1 MDGNPFL
8 KIQSLGRALM
18 LPIAVLPVAG
28 ILLRLGQPDVFNIKL
43 LADAGGTIFDNL
55 PLLFAIGVAVGFAK
69 DNNGVAALA
78 GAIGYLIETAIMK
91 DIDPKL
97 NMGVLSG
104 IIAGVAAGL
113 LYNRFKDIKLPEYLA
128 FFGGKRFV
136 PIATGLVCVVLGI
149 VFGYAWQPVQHV
161 IDAAGQWL
169 TTAGALG
176 AFVFGVLNRLLLV
189 TGLHHIINSLTWFV
203 FGNFTTPAGEIVH
216 GDLHR
221 FFAGDP
227 TAGTF
232 MTGFFPVMMFGLP
245 AACLAMLHEAPKERR
260 AVVGGLLLSM
270 ALTSFLTGVTEPIE
284 YTFMFLAPVLYVIH
298 ALLTGLS
305 LAVCQLLG
313 VKLGFTFSAG
323 AIDYV
328 LNYGLSTK
336 GWIAIPLGLVY
347 GVVYYGLFRF
357 FIRTFN
363 MATPGREPETDDAA
377 DATEAADASAGLG
390 VPAGAAA
397 AAAPRAQRY
406 IAALGGAGNLSV
418 VDACTT
424 RLRLSVVDPAQVSEA
439 ALKAAG
445 ARGVL
450 KRGGSSVQVII
461 GPEADLI
468 ADEIRTT
475 IGRGAVI
482 APAAAAAAAAPAVPG
497 APATSATSTAPATSA
512 ALATP
517 AATPATAAA
526 APTASIANPPAVA
539 DAGPLDP
546 EPAHWLA
553 AFGGAGNVVSL
564 DAIATTRLRVVVRDP
579 SVLDRQRLASLHVT
593 WVAADTFHVVCGSA
607 AQRYAQQLGARL
619 PATGVRTGGGA
630 APQPA

>member
-28 ILLRLGQPDVFNIKL
+28 ILLRLGQSDVLNIKMI
-43 LADAGGTIFDNL
+43 ADAGGAVFDNL

-104 IIAGVAAGL
+104 IIAGIVAGL
-113 LYNRFKDIKLPEYLA
+113 LYNRYKDIKLPDYLA

-136 PIATGLVCVVLGI
+136 PIVTGLVCVVLGI
-149 VFGYAWQPVQHV
+149 VFGYIWGPIQNV
-161 IDAAGQWL
+161 IDAAGHWL
-169 TTAGALG
+169 TTAGAIG
-176 AFVFGVLNRLLLV
+176 AFVYGFLNRLLLV
-189 TGLHHIINSLTWFV
+189 TGLHHIINSLAWFV
-203 FGNFTTPAGEIVH
+203 FGTFTPPGGGAPVT

-227 TAGTF
+227 TAGGF
-232 MTGFFPVMMFGLP
+232 MAGFFPIMMFGLP
-245 AACLAMLHEAPKERR
+245 AACLAMFHEAPKARR
-260 AVVGGLLLSM
+260 AVVGGLLFSM

-284 YTFMFLAPVLYVIH
+284 FSFMFLAPVLYVIH
-298 ALLTGLS
+298 AVLTGLS
-305 LAVCQLLG
+305 LAICQLLG

-336 GWIAIPLGLVY
+336 GWIAIPLGLAYAVA
-347 GVVYYGLFRF
+347 YYALFRF
-357 FIRTFN
+357 FIRKFN
-363 MATPGREPETDDAA
+363 MATPGREPAGDAPLAA
-377 DATEAADASAGLG
+377 DSLG
-390 VPAGAAA
+390 GPAGAAGGFA
-397 AAAPRAQRY
+397 AAQVAGGAAAQRALRY
-406 IAALGGAGNLSV
+406 IAALGGAGNLTT

-424 RLRLSVVDPAQVSEA
+424 RLRLSVVDPEQVSEA
-439 ALKAAG
+439 NLRAIG

-468 ADEIRTT
+468 ADEIRSA
-475 IGRGAVI
+475 IGSGEAP
-482 APAAAAAAAAPAVPG
+482 AAAPAATPAAAAAAPG
-497 APATSATSTAPATSA
+497 GE
-512 ALATP
+512 
-517 AATPATAAA
+517 
-526 APTASIANPPAVA
+526 
-539 DAGPLDP
+539 AGPLDP
-546 EPAHWLA
+546 DPMRWLA
-553 AFGGAGNVVSL
+553 VFGGAANVASL
-564 DAIATTRLRVVVRDP
+564 DAVAATRLRVVVRDP
-579 SVLDRQRLASLHVT
+579 SAVDRDRLASVDVA
-593 WVAADTFHVVCGSA
+593 WVSTDTFHIICGSSA
-607 AQRYAQQLGARL
+607 ARYAQQMSARL
-619 PATGVRTGGGA
+619 PPTGGA
-630 APQPA
+630 AEQPA

>member
-28 ILLRLGQPDVFNIKL
+28 ILLRLGQPDVFNIKMI
-43 LADAGGTIFDNL
+43 ADAGGAIFENL

-104 IIAGVAAGL
+104 IIAGVVAGL
-113 LYNRFKDIKLPEYLA
+113 LYNRYKDIKLPDYLA

-136 PIATGLVCVVLGI
+136 PIITGLACVVLGI
-149 VFGYAWQPVQHV
+149 VFGYVWQPVQHA

-169 TTAGALG
+169 TTAGAIG
-176 AFVFGVLNRLLLV
+176 AFVFGFLNRLLLV
-189 TGLHHIINSLTWFV
+189 TGLHHIINSLAWFV
-203 FGNFTTPAGEIVH
+203 FGNFTPAAGGEIVH

-227 TAGTF
+227 SAGVF
-232 MTGFFPVMMFGLP
+232 MAGFFPIMMFGLP

-260 AVVGGLLLSM
+260 AVVGGLLFSM

-284 YTFMFLAPVLYVIH
+284 FSFMFLAPVLYVIH
-298 ALLTGLS
+298 AVLTGLS
-305 LAVCQLLG
+305 LAICQLLG

-323 AIDYV
+323 GIDYV

-336 GWIAIPLGLVY
+336 GWVAIPLGIAY
-347 GVVYYGLFRF
+347 GAAYYGLFRF
-357 FIRTFN
+357 FIRKFN
-363 MATPGREPETDDAA
+363 MATPGREPATADAA
-377 DATEAADASAGLG
+377 ATEPAAADGFVA
-390 VPAGAAA
+390 PAAA

-424 RLRLSVVDPAQVSEA
+424 RLRLTVADPEKVSEA
-439 ALKAAG
+439 DLKAIG

-450 KRGGSSVQVII
+450 KRGGNSVQVII
-461 GPEADLI
+461 GPEADII
-468 ADEIRTT
+468 ADEMRAA
-475 IGRGAVI
+475 IGSG
-482 APAAAAAAAAPAVPG
+482 AAAAAAG
-497 APATSATSTAPATSA
+497 G
-512 ALATP
+512 
-517 AATPATAAA
+517 AAA
-526 APTASIANPPAVA
+526 SPAVA
-539 DAGPLDP
+539 HAGGAAGPLDP
-546 EPAHWLA
+546 DPARWLA
-553 AFGGAGNVVSL
+553 VFGGATNIAAL
-564 DAIATTRLRVVVRDP
+564 DAVATTRLRVVVLDP
-579 SVLDRQRLASLHVT
+579 SSVDRARLGALDVA
-593 WVAADTFHVVCGSA
+593 WVALDTFHIVCGPA
-607 AQRYAQQLGARL
+607 ASRYAEQLAARL
-619 PATGVRTGGGA
+619 PSTGGGA
-630 APQPA
+630 AAQPA

>member
-28 ILLRLGQPDVFNIKL
+28 ILLRLGQPDVFNIKMI
-43 LADAGGTIFDNL
+43 ADAGGAIFENL

-104 IIAGVAAGL
+104 IIAGVVAGL
-113 LYNRFKDIKLPEYLA
+113 LYNRYKDIKLPDYLA

-136 PIATGLVCVVLGI
+136 PIITGLVCVVLGI
-149 VFGYAWQPVQHV
+149 VFGYVWQPVQHA

-169 TTAGALG
+169 TTAGAIG
-176 AFVFGVLNRLLLV
+176 AFVFGFLNRLLLV
-189 TGLHHIINSLTWFV
+189 TGLHHIINSLAWFV
-203 FGNFTTPAGEIVH
+203 FGNFTPAAGGEIVH

-227 TAGTF
+227 SAGVF
-232 MTGFFPVMMFGLP
+232 MAGFFPIMMFGLP

-260 AVVGGLLLSM
+260 AVVGGLLFSM

-284 YTFMFLAPVLYVIH
+284 FSFMFLAPVLYVIH
-298 ALLTGLS
+298 AVLTGLS
-305 LAVCQLLG
+305 LSICQLLG

-323 AIDYV
+323 GIDYV

-336 GWIAIPLGLVY
+336 GWVAIPLGIAY
-347 GVVYYGLFRF
+347 GAAYYGLFRF
-357 FIRTFN
+357 FIRKFN
-363 MATPGREPETDDAA
+363 MATPGREPATADAA
-377 DATEAADASAGLG
+377 ATEPAVAGG
-390 VPAGAAA
+390 FVAPAA

-424 RLRLSVVDPAQVSEA
+424 RLRLTVADPEKVSEA
-439 ALKAAG
+439 DLKAIG

-450 KRGGSSVQVII
+450 KRGGNSVQVII
-461 GPEADLI
+461 GPEADII
-468 ADEIRTT
+468 ADEMRTA
-475 IGRGAVI
+475 IGSG
-482 APAAAAAAAAPAVPG
+482 AAAAAAG
-497 APATSATSTAPATSA
+497 G
-512 ALATP
+512 
-517 AATPATAAA
+517 AA
-526 APTASIANPPAVA
+526 APQAAAHAGGT
-539 DAGPLDP
+539 AGPLDP
-546 EPAHWLA
+546 DPARWLA
-553 AFGGAGNVVSL
+553 VFGGATNIAAL
-564 DAIATTRLRVVVRDP
+564 DAVATTRLRVVVLDP
-579 SVLDRQRLASLHVT
+579 SSVDRARLGALDVA
-593 WVAADTFHVVCGSA
+593 WVALDTFHIVCGPA
-607 AQRYAQQLGARL
+607 ASRYAEQLAARL
-619 PATGVRTGGGA
+619 PSAGGGA
-630 APQPA
+630 AAQPA

>member
-28 ILLRLGQPDVFNIKL
+28 ILLRLGQSDVLNIKMI
-43 LADAGGTIFDNL
+43 ADAGGAVFDNL

-104 IIAGVAAGL
+104 IIAGIVAGL
-113 LYNRFKDIKLPEYLA
+113 LYNRYKDIKLPDYLA

-136 PIATGLVCVVLGI
+136 PIVTGLVCVVLGI
-149 VFGYAWQPVQHV
+149 VFGYIWGPIQSV
-161 IDAAGQWL
+161 IDAAGHWL
-169 TTAGALG
+169 TTAGAIG
-176 AFVFGVLNRLLLV
+176 AFVYGFLNRLLLV
-189 TGLHHIINSLTWFV
+189 TGLHHIINSLAWFV
-203 FGNFTTPAGEIVH
+203 FGSFTPPGGGAAVT

-227 TAGTF
+227 TAGGF
-232 MTGFFPVMMFGLP
+232 MAGFFPIMMFGLP
-245 AACLAMLHEAPKERR
+245 AACLAMFHEAPKERR
-260 AVVGGLLLSM
+260 AVVGGLLFSM

-284 YTFMFLAPVLYVIH
+284 FSFMFLAPVLYVIH
-298 ALLTGLS
+298 AVLTGLS
-305 LAVCQLLG
+305 LAICQLLG

-336 GWIAIPLGLVY
+336 GWIAIPLGLAYAVA
-347 GVVYYGLFRF
+347 YYGLFRF
-357 FIRTFN
+357 FIRKFN
-363 MATPGREPETDDAA
+363 MATPGREPAGDAPLA
-377 DATEAADASAGLG
+377 EGSPGG
-390 VPAGAAA
+390 NSVGGGFAAA
-397 AAAPRAQRY
+397 QVAGGAAAPRAVRY
-406 IAALGGAGNLSV
+406 IAALGGAANLTV

-424 RLRLSVVDPAQVSEA
+424 RLRLSVVDPEQVSEA
-439 ALKAAG
+439 NLKAIG

-468 ADEIRTT
+468 ADEIRSA
-475 IGRGAVI
+475 IGSGA
-482 APAAAAAAAAPAVPG
+482 ATAAA
-497 APATSATSTAPATSA
+497 
-512 ALATP
+512 P
-517 AATPATAAA
+517 AATPA
-526 APTASIANPPAVA
+526 AVA
-539 DAGPLDP
+539 VPAGEAGPLDP
-546 EPAHWLA
+546 DPMRWLA
-553 AFGGAGNVVSL
+553 VFGGATNVVSL
-564 DAIATTRLRVVVRDP
+564 DAVATTRLRVVVRDP
-579 SVLDRQRLASLHVT
+579 SAVDRDRLASVDVA
-593 WVAADTFHVVCGSA
+593 WVSTDTFHIVCGSSA
-607 AQRYAQQLGARL
+607 ARYAQQMSTRL
-619 PATGVRTGGGA
+619 PPTGGGA
-630 APQPA
+630 AVQPA

>member
-28 ILLRLGQPDVFNIKL
+28 ILLRLGQSDVLNIKMI
-43 LADAGGTIFDNL
+43 ADAGGAVFDNL

-104 IIAGVAAGL
+104 IIAGIVAGL
-113 LYNRFKDIKLPEYLA
+113 LYNRYKDIKLPDYLA

-136 PIATGLVCVVLGI
+136 PIVTGLVCVVLGI
-149 VFGYAWQPVQHV
+149 VFGYIWGPIQNV
-161 IDAAGQWL
+161 IDAAGHWL
-169 TTAGALG
+169 TTAGAIG
-176 AFVFGVLNRLLLV
+176 AFVYGFLNRLLLV
-189 TGLHHIINSLTWFV
+189 TGLHHIINSLAWFV
-203 FGNFTTPAGEIVH
+203 FGTFTPPGGGAPVT

-227 TAGTF
+227 TAGGF
-232 MTGFFPVMMFGLP
+232 MAGFFPIMMFGLP
-245 AACLAMLHEAPKERR
+245 AACLAMFHEAPKARR
-260 AVVGGLLLSM
+260 AVVGGLLFSM

-284 YTFMFLAPVLYVIH
+284 FSFMFLAPVLYVIH
-298 ALLTGLS
+298 AVLTGLS
-305 LAVCQLLG
+305 LAICQLLG

-336 GWIAIPLGLVY
+336 GWIAIPLGLAYAVA
-347 GVVYYGLFRF
+347 YYALFRF
-357 FIRTFN
+357 FIRKFN
-363 MATPGREPETDDAA
+363 MATPGREPAGDAPLAA
-377 DATEAADASAGLG
+377 DSLG
-390 VPAGAAA
+390 GPAGAAGGFA
-397 AAAPRAQRY
+397 AAQVAGDAAAPRALRY
-406 IAALGGAGNLSV
+406 IAALGGAANLTT

-424 RLRLSVVDPAQVSEA
+424 RLRLSVVDPEQVSEA
-439 ALKAAG
+439 NLRAIG

-468 ADEIRTT
+468 ADEIRSA
-475 IGRGAVI
+475 IGSGEAP
-482 APAAAAAAAAPAVPG
+482 AAAPAATPAAAAAAPG
-497 APATSATSTAPATSA
+497 GE
-512 ALATP
+512 
-517 AATPATAAA
+517 
-526 APTASIANPPAVA
+526 
-539 DAGPLDP
+539 AGPLDP
-546 EPAHWLA
+546 DPMRWLA
-553 AFGGAGNVVSL
+553 VFGGAANVASL
-564 DAIATTRLRVVVRDP
+564 DAVAATRLRVVVRDP
-579 SVLDRQRLASLHVT
+579 SAVDRDRLASVDVA
-593 WVAADTFHVVCGSA
+593 WVSTDTFHIICGSSA
-607 AQRYAQQLGARL
+607 ARYAQQMSARL
-619 PATGVRTGGGA
+619 PPAGGA
-630 APQPA
+630 AEQPA

>member
-28 ILLRLGQPDVFNIKL
+28 ILLRLGQSDVLNIKMI
-43 LADAGGTIFDNL
+43 ADAGGAVFDNL

-104 IIAGVAAGL
+104 IIAGIVAGL
-113 LYNRFKDIKLPEYLA
+113 LYNRYKDIKLPDYLA

-136 PIATGLVCVVLGI
+136 PIVTGLVCVVLGI
-149 VFGYAWQPVQHV
+149 VFGYIWGPIQNV
-161 IDAAGQWL
+161 IDAAGHWL
-169 TTAGALG
+169 TTAGAIG
-176 AFVFGVLNRLLLV
+176 AFVYGFLNRLLLV
-189 TGLHHIINSLTWFV
+189 TGLHHIINSLAWFV
-203 FGNFTTPAGEIVH
+203 FGTFTPPGGGAPVT

-227 TAGTF
+227 TAGGF
-232 MTGFFPVMMFGLP
+232 MAGFFPIMMFGLP
-245 AACLAMLHEAPKERR
+245 AACLAMFHEAPKARR
-260 AVVGGLLLSM
+260 AVVGGLLFSM

-284 YTFMFLAPVLYVIH
+284 FSFMFLAPVLYVIH
-298 ALLTGLS
+298 AVLTGLS
-305 LAVCQLLG
+305 LAICQLLG

-336 GWIAIPLGLVY
+336 GWIAIPLGLAYAVA
-347 GVVYYGLFRF
+347 YYALFRF
-357 FIRTFN
+357 FIRKFN
-363 MATPGREPETDDAA
+363 MATPGREPAGDAPLAA
-377 DATEAADASAGLG
+377 DSLG
-390 VPAGAAA
+390 GPTGAAGSFA
-397 AAAPRAQRY
+397 AAQVAGDAAAPRALRY
-406 IAALGGAGNLSV
+406 IAALGGAANLTT

-424 RLRLSVVDPAQVSEA
+424 RLRLSVVDPEQVSEA
-439 ALKAAG
+439 NLRAIG

-468 ADEIRTT
+468 ADEIRSA
-475 IGRGAVI
+475 IGSGEAP
-482 APAAAAAAAAPAVPG
+482 AAAPAATPAAAAAAPG
-497 APATSATSTAPATSA
+497 GE
-512 ALATP
+512 
-517 AATPATAAA
+517 
-526 APTASIANPPAVA
+526 
-539 DAGPLDP
+539 AGPLDP
-546 EPAHWLA
+546 DPMRWLA
-553 AFGGAGNVVSL
+553 VFGGAANVASL
-564 DAIATTRLRVVVRDP
+564 DAVAATRLRVVVRDP
-579 SVLDRQRLASLHVT
+579 SAVDRDRLASVDVA
-593 WVAADTFHVVCGSA
+593 WVSTDTFHIICGSSA
-607 AQRYAQQLGARL
+607 ARYAQQMSARL
-619 PATGVRTGGGA
+619 PPAGGA
-630 APQPA
+630 AEQPA